1 MFYNMNEK
9 LEEIREKRDSKVGS
23 IFKYFSA
30 IMGFFYMLF
39 GLVFYFFPFVEKI
52 DFWAKIGVSA
62 VLFLY
67 GAFRLKRALWK

>member
-1 MFYNMNEK
+1 MFYNMNEQ
-9 LEEIREKRDSKVGS
+9 LEEIREQRESKVGS

-30 IMGFFYMLF
+30 IMGFFYMVF
-39 GLVFYFFPFVEKI
+39 GVVFYFFPFIEKM
-52 DFWAKIGVSA
+52 DSWAKLGVSA

>member
-1 MFYNMNEK
+1 MNEK
-9 LEEIREKRDSKVGS
+9 LDEIREKRETKVGS

-39 GLVFYFFPFVEKI
+39 GVVFYFFPFIEKM
-52 DFWAKIGVSA
+52 DEWAKLGVSV